1 MLHKDLIFHFCTESR
16 GCAKLSDDNK
26 NVLFIYESNFMTIQ
40 FCVEI
45 CRGQGE
51 LFAALRV
58 SSIITHIILLVYNF
72 FLQNFKKVQN
82 CYCLENLKNSSMV
95 PNTFCNGLCSGNT
108 NQKCGSQE
116 EQYHSIYYVGSYF
129 DVLNGKEGGFICV
142 LHRLMSGPSVGPKNW
157 TGSKI
162 AFHFLILPF
171 DSYPCQNTIN

>member
-1 MLHKDLIFHFCTESR
+1 MLHNDQTFYFCTESR
-16 GCAKLSDDNK
+16 GCAKLSDDKK
-26 NVLFIYESNFMTIQ
+26 NVLFVYESNFMTIQ

-45 CRGQGE
+45 CRGQGK

-116 EQYHSIYYVGSYF
+116 ETYHSIYYVGSYF
-129 DVLNGKEGGFICV
+129 DVLNGKEGGIICI
-142 LHRLMSGPSVGPKNW
+142 LYILMPGPSVGPN
-157 TGSKI
+157 
-162 AFHFLILPF
+162 
-171 DSYPCQNTIN
+171 N